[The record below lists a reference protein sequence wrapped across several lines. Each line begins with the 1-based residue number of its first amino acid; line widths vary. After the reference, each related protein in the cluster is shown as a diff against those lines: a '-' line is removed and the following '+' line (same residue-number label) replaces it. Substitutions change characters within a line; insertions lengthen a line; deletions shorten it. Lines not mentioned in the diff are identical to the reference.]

1 MRGFIT
7 KFNEELDTGVAATR
21 TKLEA
26 LKKAADVQTTQAH
39 NVLNDYLLQLDDK
52 IYKQSER
59 HAAFDDDVEDWAFET
74 FEKIDTQKDKLKI
87 KKLQERAKQAE
98 KTAGF
103 AFSKALLAIDK
114 AEREML
120 RSKIAHADA
129 GILKTE
135 IKSFSVE
142 TSNL

>member
-1 MRGFIT
+1 MSGFIA
-7 KFNEELDTGVAATR
+7 KFSEELDTNVAETR
-21 TKLEA
+21 IKLAA
-26 LKKAADVQTTQAH
+26 LKKTAELQTTQAH
-39 NVLNDYLLQLDDK
+39 TVLNAYLLQLDDK
-52 IYKQSER
+52 IYKQSEG
-59 HAAFDDDVEDWAFET
+59 HAALEDDVEDWAFET
-74 FEKIDTQKDKLKI
+74 FEKIDAQKDKRKI
-87 KKLQERAKQAE
+87 QKLQERARQAE
-98 KTAGF
+98 KTASF

-135 IKSFSVE
+135 TKTFAVE

>member
-1 MRGFIT
+1 MSGFIA
-7 KFNEELDTGVAATR
+7 KFNDELDIGVAATR
-21 TKLEA
+21 AKLEA
-26 LKKAADVQTTQAH
+26 LRAEADIQTTKAH
-39 NVLNDYLLQLDDK
+39 TVLKDYLLQLDDK

-59 HAAFDDDVEDWAFET
+59 HAAFDDDVEDWAFEM
-74 FEKIDTQKDKLKI
+74 FEKIDAKKDKRKI
-87 KKLQERAKQAE
+87 QKLQERAIQAE
-98 KTAGF
+98 KTASY

-135 IKSFSVE
+135 TKTFSVE